1 MPDRKSS
8 KHDVDILENY
18 NFTNKVDADVKP
30 EVDPFKRDLPD
41 STIIYKDLTEKH
53 EDFVPKE
60 QHLQDPQFKDKIEKI
75 KVIFKNLMI
84 INLMEKDL
92 SLKMLLKIIE
102 ISLEIKIQ
110 GIKFIKT
117 FR

>member
-41 STIIYKDLTEKH
+41 STFIYKDLTEKH
-53 EDFVPKE
+53 EEFVPKE
-60 QHLQDPQFKDKIEKI
+60 QHLQDPYFKDKIEKI
-75 KVIFKNLMI
+75 KDWVIEDNEYKNGTRKHLHT
-84 INLMEKDL
+84 
-92 SLKMLLKIIE
+92 S
-102 ISLEIKIQ
+102 
-110 GIKFIKT
+110 
-117 FR
+117 

>member
-1 MPDRKSS
+1 MQNLKIHRQL
-8 KHDVDILENY
+8 KHV
-18 NFTNKVDADVKP
+18 
-30 EVDPFKRDLPD
+30 
-41 STIIYKDLTEKH
+41 
-53 EDFVPKE
+53 
-60 QHLQDPQFKDKIEKI
+60 
-75 KVIFKNLMI
+75 FKNMMI

-110 GIKFIKT
+110 GIKLIKT

>member
-1 MPDRKSS
+1 MLVNKQIFRILKIYLRNVVNLIYFKYKMVLVNLFIKDMLNLKILRQL
-8 KHDVDILENY
+8 KHV
-18 NFTNKVDADVKP
+18 
-30 EVDPFKRDLPD
+30 
-41 STIIYKDLTEKH
+41 
-53 EDFVPKE
+53 
-60 QHLQDPQFKDKIEKI
+60 
-75 KVIFKNLMI
+75 FKNMMI

-110 GIKFIKT
+110 GIKLIKT